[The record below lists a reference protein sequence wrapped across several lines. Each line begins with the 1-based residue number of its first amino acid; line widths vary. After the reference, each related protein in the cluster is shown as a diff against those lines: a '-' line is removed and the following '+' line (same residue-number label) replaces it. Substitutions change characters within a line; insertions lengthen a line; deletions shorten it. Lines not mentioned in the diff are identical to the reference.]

1 MNSLPKNLLIIAVI
15 TSHLH
20 LHAETPDR
28 LFYDAVRS
36 EASGDF
42 VSAIDSYEK
51 AAAISH
57 SANLHGN
64 LANLYFKMDDHGRS
78 ILNYRKALLLDPSN
92 REFSANL
99 AFVSDIAGLQK
110 DSPFSDG
117 YIGSQS
123 YVFWVVVTPTV
134 IWGGLLV
141 LGVLFFRRWAFDR
154 VPWFGILWIVV
165 CAISTWALKL
175 SRTNQLLLSRE
186 VIALTDARKENNQS
200 NEIALRRFAVANS
213 SANTTVKSGESLFLD
228 KDQDGTFKTHKSQSG
243 TRWYLLRTKDSR
255 KKGWVEER
263 EIGWVR
269 QKPVI

>member
-1 MNSLPKNLLIIAVI
+1 MNSLPKILLITAVI

-20 LHAETPDR
+20 LLAKTPDR

-64 LANLYFKMDDHGRS
+64 LANLYFKMEDYGRS
-78 ILNYRKALLLDPSN
+78 ILNYRKALFLDPSN
-92 REFSANL
+92 RDFSANL
-99 AFVSDIAGLQK
+99 AFASDIAGLQTNNQL
-110 DSPFSDG
+110 SDG
-117 YIGSQS
+117 YIGSHS
-123 YVFWVVVTPTV
+123 YVFWAVLTPTV
-134 IWGGLLV
+134 FWSGLLV
-141 LGVLFFRRWAFDR
+141 LGVLFFRRWTFDR
-154 VPWFGILWIVV
+154 VPWFGMLWIAV
-165 CAISTWALKL
+165 CAISTWALKS

-186 VIALTDARKENNQS
+186 VIALADARKDNNQS
-200 NEIALRRFAVANS
+200 NEIALRRFAGANS

-228 KDQDGTFKTHKSQSG
+228 EDQDGALKTHKSQSG
-243 TRWYLLRTKDSR
+243 ARWYLLRTKDSR
-255 KKGWVEER
+255 KKGWVEEK

-269 QKPVI
+269 QKPVM